1 MAPPLP
7 RQAVTPAEATVTP
20 PAVERFATDRR
31 PPADLEQRPLL
42 PLRTPMSTSSFT
54 QAVEALTAQAQS
66 LIAATTSEVDAL
78 REELEQERRFRRHLE
93 SAAATRAH
101 EVAAQLEEARL
112 ERQRLAAEL
121 AEALEGRR
129 QAEAEVERFHEA
141 IRQQLAIAEQEQAAL
156 EEAERERDRRREEAW
171 QLRLQEAV
179 EAAAARET
187 ERQEAAERERRA
199 LLQDLELEQQSRQR
213 LERRLS
219 GVRQAVID
227 LLDPQDGSEAMAEP
241 DATGAATATDTDWQL
256 ELPDGT
262 ARLPL
267 RKILVARPAGQ
278 GSLSVLT

>member
-1 MAPPLP
+1 
-7 RQAVTPAEATVTP
+7 
-20 PAVERFATDRR
+20 
-31 PPADLEQRPLL
+31 
-42 PLRTPMSTSSFT
+42 MSSSFT

-93 SAAATRAH
+93 AAAATRAH

-141 IRQQLAIAEQEQAAL
+141 IRQQLAIAEAEQAAL
-156 EEAERERDRRREEAW
+156 EEAERERDRRREEAVE
-171 QLRLQEAV
+171 QRLQEAA
-179 EAAAARET
+179 EAAAAREA
-187 ERQEAAERERRA
+187 ELQEAAERQRRA
-199 LLQDLELEQQSRQR
+199 LLEELEQAERARQK

-219 GVRQAVID
+219 GVRQAMLD
-227 LLDPQDGSEAMAEP
+227 LFDPQDGELNGSDPAADLVAPDAGSEP
-241 DATGAATATDTDWQL
+241 DGGQ
-256 ELPDGT
+256 
-262 ARLPL
+262 ARLSL

-278 GSLSVLT
+278 PPQPVLT

>member
-1 MAPPLP
+1 
-7 RQAVTPAEATVTP
+7 
-20 PAVERFATDRR
+20 
-31 PPADLEQRPLL
+31 
-42 PLRTPMSTSSFT
+42 MSSSFT

-78 REELEQERRFRRHLE
+78 GEELEQERRFRRHLE

-101 EVAAQLEEARL
+101 EVAAEREEARL

-141 IRQQLAIAEQEQAAL
+141 IRQQLAIAEQEQADL

-171 QLRLQEAV
+171 ELRLQEAV
-179 EAAAARET
+179 EAAAARDT

-199 LLQDLELEQQSRQR
+199 LLQDLEQEQRARQR

-227 LLDPQDGSEAMAEP
+227 LLDPQDGGEDGLDTGMERNEAVLEP
-241 DATGAATATDTDWQL
+241 WGEYA
-256 ELPDGT
+256 DGT
-262 ARLPL
+262 GRLGL
-267 RKILVARPAGQ
+267 RKILVPRTAGQ
-278 GSLSVLT
+278 SSHAALT